1 MFAAMTMWVFT
12 FEGLYR
18 ISMITIE
25 LCALAIVSFGNLQ
38 MPAAILRIVLALLRL
53 TQHHYYGHGEH
64 DAETNLI
71 RDNANLLAS
80 LNIFY
85 VMLLGQGILYAVACI
100 LEVFSAILRR
110 SLLRRAGFTG
120 PLGMKYIN
128 LYYAFAFDKCMGEA
142 VLSPKKMSLITFAM
156 DSLKS
161 DSPKKRLYGLQMLHN
176 FLKNEPFKTKAT
188 LRLTTATRRQ

>member
-1 MFAAMTMWVFT
+1 
-12 FEGLYR
+12 
-18 ISMITIE
+18 
-25 LCALAIVSFGNLQ
+25 

-64 DAETNLI
+64 DGETNL

-110 SLLRRAGFTG
+110 SFLRHAGFTG

-188 LRLTTATRRQ
+188 LRLTTSTRRQ